1 MKACDKN
8 AVVRRI
14 PRKSIKSPAL
24 CLPREQLLSLAGGQK
39 KREGVKLRDRSVL
52 SADELFEQW
61 DRKGF
66 VKARLDEFEQCDL
79 YEPAAH
85 VLADVLGLDEA
96 DAKSL
101 ILGRQTWKMY
111 KENNLKGRLPSYRE
125 LKRRMF
131 AQNGRER
138 GNGH

>member
-1 MKACDKN
+1 MNVSCNLQKGGRQ
-8 AVVRRI
+8 VYRRD
-14 PRKSIKSPAL
+14 
-24 CLPREQLLSLAGGQK
+24 G
-39 KREGVKLRDRSVL
+39 SVL

-66 VKARLDEFEQCDL
+66 VKARLDEFAQCDL

-125 LKRRMF
+125 LKRMGCAAGVR
-131 AQNGRER
+131 ALPRAKQ
-138 GNGH
+138 

>member
-1 MKACDKN
+1 M
-8 AVVRRI
+8 
-14 PRKSIKSPAL
+14 
-24 CLPREQLLSLAGGQK
+24 
-39 KREGVKLRDRSVL
+39 L

-85 VLADVLGLDEA
+85 VLADVLGLDEV

-101 ILGRQTWKMY
+101 ILGRRTWKMY

-125 LKRRMF
+125 LKRMGVALS
-131 AQNGRER
+131 AQAG
-138 GNGH
+138 GTPAGHFHADGTFHDQQDY